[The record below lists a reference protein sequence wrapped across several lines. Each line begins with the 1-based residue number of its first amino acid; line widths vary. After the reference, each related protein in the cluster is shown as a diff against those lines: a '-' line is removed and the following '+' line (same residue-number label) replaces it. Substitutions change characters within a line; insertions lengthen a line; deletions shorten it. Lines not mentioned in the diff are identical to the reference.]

1 MQNSKSDSVLQIFK
15 FGGAALGVD
24 ALKRAAAVV
33 KNAAPQVMVVTS
45 ASGAATSLLLEAAR
59 RAKGGQVEEALRMA
73 KAYADQQL
81 QLIREVVSSSSAA
94 EELSAIIGRDA
105 AELSAIY
112 QSIGVLKEL
121 TPRMMDAVQ
130 ALVARAAARL
140 FASILAQEDVK
151 AKYIDAS
158 LISTEMRAGS
168 LWPDFPKCESAAA
181 VLAPLLEEKIVV
193 VTPGEVASGP
203 NGEVVTLG

>member
-15 FGGAALGVD
+15 FGGTALGAD

-33 KNAAPQVMVVTS
+33 KNAAPQVVVVTS

-59 RAKGGQVEEALRMA
+59 RAKAGQVEEALRMA

-81 QLIREVVSSSSAA
+81 QLIREVISSSSAA

-140 FASILAQEDVK
+140 FASILGAGGCAGEIHRRGSADFHRDARGQPLAGFPQVRVRRSRPCALAGGEDR
-151 AKYIDAS
+151 S
-158 LISTEMRAGS
+158 RHAGRS
-168 LWPDFPKCESAAA
+168 C
-181 VLAPLLEEKIVV
+181 IG
-193 VTPGEVASGP
+193 TRR
-203 NGEVVTLG
+203 